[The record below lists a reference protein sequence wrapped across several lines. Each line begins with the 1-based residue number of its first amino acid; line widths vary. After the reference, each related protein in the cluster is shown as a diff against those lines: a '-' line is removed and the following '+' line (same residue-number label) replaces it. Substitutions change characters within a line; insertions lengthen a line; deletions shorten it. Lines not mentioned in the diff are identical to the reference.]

1 MTDHTRDAEY
11 ACALIIRDGKTL
23 LGRRAHFRAA
33 YPNCWD
39 FIGGKIED
47 GETAEQ
53 ALTREL
59 GEEIAITPVQPSY
72 FDQIKDNHA
81 NPDAPPTYHFF
92 KVCAWRGGEPVIN
105 NHEHSHLEWF
115 TATQACD
122 LSNLALPE
130 YRSLLRAA
138 LGERVD

>member
-1 MTDHTRDAEY
+1 MSGRKNAAQY
-11 ACALIIRDGKTL
+11 ACAILIKGDKTL

-47 GETAEQ
+47 GETAEK

-59 GEEIAITPVQPSY
+59 GEEIAITPTNAAY
-72 FDQIKDNHA
+72 FDKISDDQADLET
-81 NPDAPPTYHFF
+81 PPIYHFF
-92 KVCAWRGGEPVIN
+92 IVSNWSGGAPRIN

-115 TATQACD
+115 TLQQALD
-122 LSNLALPE
+122 LSNLALPDP
-130 YRSLLRAA
+130 YRALLRAA
-138 LGERVD
+138 LG

>member
-1 MTDHTRDAEY
+1 MTGNNREAEY
-11 ACALIIRDGKTL
+11 ACALIIRDDKVL

-39 FIGGKIED
+39 FIGGKIES

-53 ALTREL
+53 ALIREL
-59 GEEIAITPVQPSY
+59 GEEIAICPLKPSY
-72 FDQIKDNHA
+72 FDKIADIHA
-81 NPDAPPTYHFF
+81 NLENPPVYHFF
-92 KVCAWRGGEPVIN
+92 KVYDWQGGEPTIN

-115 TATQACD
+115 TLEQACD

-130 YRSLLRAA
+130 YRPLLQLVFA
-138 LGERVD
+138 